1 MAMSLVV
8 RWVRRC
14 PAAVRP
20 ALRAVVMVSA
30 LATALGRRR
39 TGPGWWG
46 KMRRF
51 VLLTF
56 RPAYVRAQLAR
67 RQGTCNQCGACCR
80 LVVTCPFL
88 HDNCCTIYGD
98 CRPTVCMVF
107 PIDARDLAEVADQC
121 SYAFRAEA
129 PALLLPLTVLELGH
143 TSAQQMS

>member
-14 PAAVRP
+14 PATVRP

-39 TGPGWWG
+39 TGPGWCG

-88 HDNCCTIYGD
+88 HDNRCTIYGD

-107 PIDARDLAEVADQC
+107 PIDAHDLAEVADQC

-129 PALLLPLTVLELGH
+129 PALLLPLPVLELGH